1 MNSKLSTAMFA
12 NSLPCNPLPFLHG
25 LRAMVL
31 AGEPLT
37 TDVAKR
43 VLWTL
48 LAIVRGQFFGVNLAA
63 NASFHREHLARLP
76 GRDTPLG
83 VMDAMLREAEGLG
96 TDDICRNWWSSIS
109 SLILFAWGEVEAEG
123 TDGIHGILDS
133 MTEWVRLHDS
143 WQDEQAQAA
152 TAQAA

>member
-1 MNSKLSTAMFA
+1 MNPNLTTAMFA

-25 LRAMVL
+25 LREAAL
-31 AGEPLT
+31 RGEPLT
-37 TDVAKR
+37 TDAAKR

-83 VMDAMLREAEGLG
+83 VMDAMLREAEGCC

-109 SLILFAWGEVEAEG
+109 SLILFAWGEEAAEG
-123 TDGIHGILDS
+123 DDGILCS
-133 MTEWVRLHDS
+133 MNEWTRLHDA
-143 WQDEQAQAA
+143 WQAEHGQSESQAA
-152 TAQAA
+152 A